1 MKLKIKIVGL
11 LMVLYSH
18 VFIWIEATKF
28 SACNIDD
35 RWETFRCAN
44 INPFVD
50 DKTVILTATGG
61 LQWPDDLF
69 CLGIRNSLKVS
80 GTYQM
85 STQLITVAPRIGQR
99 SIGLAFNAADDNN
112 FDFILLRFK
121 LIFILQ

>member
-1 MKLKIKIVGL
+1 MKLTIEIVGS
-11 LMVLYSH
+11 LMVLYNL
-18 VFIWIEATKF
+18 VLIRIEATKF
-28 SACNIDD
+28 SACNIDN

-69 CLGIRNSLKVS
+69 CIGIRNNLKVS
-80 GTYQM
+80 GTYKM
-85 STQLITVAPRIGQR
+85 STQMITVAPRIGQR
-99 SIGLAFNAADDNN
+99 SIGLAFNAVDENN

-121 LIFILQ
+121 LVLILQ